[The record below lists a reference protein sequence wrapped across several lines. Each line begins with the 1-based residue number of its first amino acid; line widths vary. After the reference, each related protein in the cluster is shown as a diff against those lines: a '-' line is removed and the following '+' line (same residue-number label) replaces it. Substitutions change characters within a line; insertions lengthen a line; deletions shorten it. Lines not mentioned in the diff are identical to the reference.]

1 MPSEDEGK
9 RNPLARQRAYL
20 LGLTSAPQWQIIDM
34 LVGMA
39 DSEDCDGGLFLEEE
53 ETTHPDQIPLLAL
66 RQVDDERLVCGEVWF
81 QPADLPDLIA
91 ALTGQ
96 HRLNYSA
103 GTRR

>member
-1 MPSEDEGK
+1 VPSGDEGK

-53 ETTHPDQIPLLAL
+53 ETPIRTRFHCW
-66 RQVDDERLVCGEVWF
+66 R
-81 QPADLPDLIA
+81 
-91 ALTGQ
+91 
-96 HRLNYSA
+96 SA
-103 GTRR
+103 N